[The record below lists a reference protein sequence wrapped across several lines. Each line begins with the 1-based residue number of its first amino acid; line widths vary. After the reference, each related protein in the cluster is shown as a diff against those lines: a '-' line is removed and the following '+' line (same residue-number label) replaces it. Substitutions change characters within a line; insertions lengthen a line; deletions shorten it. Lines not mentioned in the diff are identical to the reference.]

1 MEISILFD
9 FSVTEIIIMSLI
21 GFSIHFIYRRVFKD
35 E

>member
-9 FSVTEIIIMSLI
+9 FSVTEIIIITLI